1 MKSNTLKGRR
11 DMSKNMYFFGV
22 GLVIILVA
30 GIWSL
35 VATIKLTANINK
47 EYGVYI
53 GADPESLLNRENLA
67 QTIVIDAQYY
77 TKQEIADL
85 KAAGHTVYT
94 YLNIGSV
101 ETFRDY
107 YKEYESITLGAYENW
122 EDERWVDVS
131 QKAWQDFIADKAKE
145 LRKKGVDGF
154 FVDNCDVYYYNH
166 ESKIFEGV
174 CAILRDLHSG
184 NGYVMINGGDDFVM
198 DYVSAYGGL
207 DDVLDGVN
215 QESIYTSI
223 DWENDSFSVNNH
235 HDRDYFLKYLN
246 LVKNCGKDRYA
257 IEYTTSGRIA
267 GKAAM
272 LAKSRGYTVYI
283 ADSLELK

>member
-1 MKSNTLKGRR
+1 MKSDFFKGRR
-11 DMSKNMYFFGV
+11 GMFNIGV

-30 GIWSL
+30 GLYGLIS
-35 VATIKLTANINK
+35 TIRINAKINK

-53 GADPESLLNRENLA
+53 GASPADLDIDNLA
-67 QTIVIDAQYY
+67 ETIVIDAQYY

-107 YKEYESITLGAYENW
+107 YKDYESITLGAYENW

-154 FVDNCDVYYYNH
+154 FVDNCDVYYYH
-166 ESKIFEGV
+166 HDDEIFEGL
-174 CAILRDLHSG
+174 CAILRDLHSKK
-184 NGYVMINGGDDFVM
+184 GYVMINGGDDFVM
-198 DYVSAYGGL
+198 DYVSNYGTL

-223 DWENDSFSVNNH
+223 DWENASFSVNTHN
-235 HDRDYFLKYLN
+235 DRDYFLKYLN
-246 LVKNCGKDRYA
+246 LVKNYGKDTYA

-267 GKAAM
+267 RRAVRIAAG
-272 LAKSRGYTVYI
+272 RGYKVYI

>member
-1 MKSNTLKGRR
+1 MKLNTLKGRR
-11 DMSKNMYFFGV
+11 DMGKNMFICGV

-30 GIWSL
+30 VIWGVIS
-35 VATIKLTANINK
+35 TIKITADINK

-53 GADPESLLNRENLA
+53 GADPESLLNRENPA

-107 YKEYESITLGAYENW
+107 YKDYESITIGAYENW

-174 CAILRDLHSG
+174 CAILRDLHSE

-198 DYVSAYGGL
+198 DYLSAYGSL

-246 LVKNCGKDRYA
+246 LVKNCGKDRYS

-267 GKAAM
+267 RKAAM
-272 LAKSRGYTVYI
+272 LAKSREYTVYI

>member
-1 MKSNTLKGRR
+1 MKSNTIKGRR
-11 DMSKNMYFFGV
+11 DMGKNMFICGV

-107 YKEYESITLGAYENW
+107 YKKYESITLGAYENW

-131 QKAWQDFIADKAKE
+131 QTAWQDFIADKAKE

-166 ESKIFEGV
+166 ENKIFEGV
-174 CAILRDLHSG
+174 CAILRDLHSV

-223 DWENDSFSVNNH
+223 DWENDSFSVNTH

-267 GKAAM
+267 RKAAM

>member
-1 MKSNTLKGRR
+1 MKQNFLKGRR
-11 DMSKNMYFFGV
+11 DMGKNMYFFGV

-30 GIWSL
+30 VIWGVVS
-35 VATIKLTANINK
+35 TIKITADINT

-53 GADPESLLNRENLA
+53 GADPESLLDRDDLA
-67 QTIVIDAQYY
+67 KTIVIDAQYY

-94 YLNIGSV
+94 YFNIGSV

-107 YKEYESITLGAYENW
+107 YKDYESITLGAYENW

-154 FVDNCDVYYYNH
+154 FVDNCDVYYYHH
-166 ESKIFEGV
+166 EDKIFEGLCV
-174 CAILRDLHSG
+174 ILRDLHERK
-184 NGYVMINGGDDFVM
+184 GYVMINGGDDFVM
-198 DYVSAYGGL
+198 DYVSAYGDL

-223 DWENDSFSVNNH
+223 DWENDSFSVNTH

-246 LVKNCGKDRYA
+246 LVKNCGKDIYA

-267 GKAAM
+267 RKAAM

>member
-1 MKSNTLKGRR
+1 MKQNFLKGRR
-11 DMSKNMYFFGV
+11 DMGKNMYFFGV

-30 GIWSL
+30 VIWGVVS
-35 VATIKLTANINK
+35 TIKITADINK

-53 GADPESLLNRENLA
+53 GADPESLLGRKNLA
-67 QTIVIDAQYY
+67 KTIVIDAQYY

-94 YLNIGSV
+94 YINIGSV

-107 YKEYESITLGAYENW
+107 YKDYESITLGAYENW

-154 FVDNCDVYYYNH
+154 FVDNCDVYYYHH
-166 ESKIFEGV
+166 EKAIFEGV
-174 CAILRDLHSG
+174 CAILRDLHSRK
-184 NGYVMINGGDDFVM
+184 GYVMINGGDDFVM

-223 DWENDSFSVNNH
+223 DWENDSFSVNTH

-267 GKAAM
+267 RRAAM